1 MSTKS
6 KICPWEH
13 FDSCLFTLR
22 DLMAATLDFSMMLS
36 KEKDVSTAYL
46 SPQYPRYVLKID
58 SVCGAS
64 SGEKDSS

>member
-1 MSTKS
+1 
-6 KICPWEH
+6 
-13 FDSCLFTLR
+13 
-22 DLMAATLDFSMMLS
+22 MAAILDFSMMRS

-58 SVCGAS
+58 SFCGAS